1 MEEYI
6 SPLGTKEHWE
16 SQYLEELNQFHNNQT
31 QVGEIWFGADIQKK
45 ELTYLMK
52 HYTDKK
58 MFILDIGFGNG
69 TFLYKL
75 GKNKYENL
83 YGIDYATASLQLAG
97 EIIKEKEKKHNEK
110 YNIHLYQEDI
120 NDKKDQIGL
129 KFDLIHDKGSID
141 AFLLNKDNKLENYI
155 NYVLSYSKKGKT
167 IFIITSCNNTK
178 EELQE
183 KFTEEKGFKFI
194 DEIKNRTFQFGG
206 HEGQRVASHVYLVI

>member
-1 MEEYI
+1 M
-6 SPLGTKEHWE
+6 L
-16 SQYLEELNQFHNNQT
+16 
-31 QVGEIWFGADIQKK
+31 
-45 ELTYLMK
+45 
-52 HYTDKK
+52 
-58 MFILDIGFGNG
+58 
-69 TFLYKL
+69 KL
-75 GKNKYENL
+75 V
-83 YGIDYATASLQLAG
+83 
-97 EIIKEKEKKHNEK
+97 
-110 YNIHLYQEDI
+110 HLYQEDI

-155 NYVLSYSKKGKT
+155 NYVLSYSKKDKT

>member
-16 SQYLEELNQFHNNQT
+16 SQYLEELNQFHNNKT

-141 AFLLNKDNKLENYI
+141 AFLLNKDNKLE
-155 NYVLSYSKKGKT
+155 
-167 IFIITSCNNTK
+167 
-178 EELQE
+178 
-183 KFTEEKGFKFI
+183 
-194 DEIKNRTFQFGG
+194 KNGSAQ
-206 HEGQRVASHVYLVI
+206 